1 MNIVL
6 SDKIIMPYI
15 PSEYIG
21 CSNEGEA
28 IAIASGYWM
37 ATNERANV
45 YISADGFCNALNF
58 ITSWVI
64 PDNIQMNLFISAGR
78 LESQHKVMTTILPEL
93 LELLNY
99 DTSKLSIDTMWK

>member
-1 MNIVL
+1 MNIAL
-6 SDKIIMPYI
+6 SDKIILPYMPE
-15 PSEYIG
+15 EYIG

-28 IAIASGYWM
+28 IAIAGGYWL
-37 ATNERANV
+37 ASAERANV
-45 YISADGFCNALNF
+45 YLSADGFCNALNF

-64 PDNIQMNLFISAGR
+64 PDKIQMNLFISAGR

-99 DTSKLSIDTMWK
+99 DTENLSITTMWK